1 MSTCF
6 FVNVIIPI
14 DRLCDCIWY
23 MATVSPSSS
32 TVDILFIYF
41 LLFLH
46 WVPLPVIKTI
56 CLYIHV
62 KVPCK

>member
-6 FVNVIIPI
+6 FVNVTIPI
-14 DRLCDCIWY
+14 D

-46 WVPLPVIKTI
+46 RVPLPVIKTTI